1 MDDDFVGD
9 DSDVA
14 SVRDMWLIW
23 TADLLQRGF
32 FLSSSTAPVKKLHC
46 DHDAISERIHLKWLS
61 AKLFNKISC
70 PSKPA
75 LLEICPLKFVFIL
88 VLSDALFKCM
98 QRMGA
103 LSSLLYLFCKWRE
116 INMPY
121 KYLSPQHFISPLVI
135 ERVQVS
141 VEEEYFLINFML
153 WVNTQH
159 FLSRWN

>member
-98 QRMGA
+98 A
-103 LSSLLYLFCKWRE
+103 DVCKEWE
-116 INMPY
+116 
-121 KYLSPQHFISPLVI
+121 
-135 ERVQVS
+135 
-141 VEEEYFLINFML
+141 
-153 WVNTQH
+153 H
-159 FLSRWN
+159 FLPYCIYSANEERLICHTNICHLNTSFHP